1 MQRNSTNSNEIF
13 EILLRDS
20 LSEKLSNESKE
31 LGKATQKHDFKSRFL
46 KGIKRIARRIN
57 AEKRRKIVFKVTFKS
72 LLSVSC
78 TLGVVFCVLLTQPTV
93 YAAVSGVVRNVFSGY
108 DKYSYHGDYEE
119 KVFNTEIR
127 PQYIPEGFELRMVY
141 YSDVNMSITYDDADV
156 REICLDYGLMGYGS
170 TSVDNE
176 NSVYTLFVQNGTEY
190 HYYETTHEYGYNV
203 LMWVKDGYHFMLTS
217 QLEKDVLVQ
226 IAENIK

>member
-72 LLSVSC
+72 LLSVAC
-78 TLGVVFCVLLTQPTV
+78 TLGIIFCILLTQPTV
-93 YAAVSGVVRNVFSGY
+93 YAAVKDVVRNTFSTH
-108 DKYSYHGDYEE
+108 DSYYYIGEE
-119 KVFNTEIR
+119 QEESFDNSKK
-127 PQYIPEGFELRMVY
+127 PGYIPDGYVLRFCYYGDTNISQTYEDFDGNQVY
-141 YSDVNMSITYDDADV
+141 F
-156 REICLDYGLMGYGS
+156 DYGLADGS
-170 TSVDNE
+170 KMNVDNE
-176 NSVYTLFVQNGTEY
+176 SHTLTEFNIDGVTFY
-190 HYYETTHEYGYNV
+190 FYETQNEYEFNV
-203 LMWVKDGYHFMLTS
+203 LLWYNKGYAYSISAQMSLEELVK
-217 QLEKDVLVQ
+217 